1 MIRQSM
7 CAVLALSAMLSVANS
22 ALAQMV
28 VTPEVALR
36 FLDANK
42 DGMVTLNDYLN
53 VQMPKMTAGDLDQN
67 GELTYKE
74 FKETLEGRARTNAEQ
89 SFRAFNRDGR
99 ERTMNQRDFLNY
111 HAYVFTGILDG
122 DKDGFLTADELGKVM
137 SRDR

>member
-1 MIRQSM
+1 MIKKSVFVVI
-7 CAVLALSAMLSVANS
+7 AFSATLSVAS
-22 ALAQMV
+22 AASAQMA
-28 VTPEVALR
+28 VTPEVALT

-74 FKETLEGRARTNAEQ
+74 FKETLDGRARTNAEQ

-111 HAYVFTGILDG
+111 HAYVFTNILDG
-122 DKDGFLTADELGKVM
+122 NKDGFLTAAELGKVM
-137 SRDR
+137 NRDR

>member
-7 CAVLALSAMLSVANS
+7 CAVLALSATLSLTNA

-53 VQMPKMTAGDLDQN
+53 VQMPKMTAGDLDRN